1 MSTGSANNVGS
12 SGTLTLSTG
21 NAVGGTAGGLN
32 VELGSSQDN
41 EDAGSSIEMTTGGS
55 ATSSGAFRV
64 RTADA
69 GDSGDSGDISL
80 TTGSSERG
88 KSGSVLIQS
97 EASTQGGRFDPE
109 SYVNFETQ
117 C

>member
-1 MSTGSANNVGS
+1 MGTGSATDAGS
-12 SGTLTLSTG
+12 SGAITLRTG

-41 EDAGSSIEMTTGGS
+41 EDVGSSIEMTTGGS
-55 ATSSGAFRV
+55 ATSSGAFRI

-69 GDSGDSGDISL
+69 GDSGDSGDISF

-88 KSGSVLIQS
+88 KSGSVVIQS
-97 EASTQGGRFDPE
+97 EASTQGGRFQ
-109 SYVNFETQ
+109 S
-117 C
+117 